1 MQSNKNGSPEPRTP
15 ARRFL
20 VQSHLTS
27 LNAVKSC
34 RHIEFMNHADKDLQ
48 CSRIVNKLEFV
59 AAVLQSMQLAEVLP
73 DIRAGPIDGRA
84 LAEVVHIAERERNR
98 FEVVVRIADAFDIAI
113 ADIGLERAAEGGD
126 VSTDRRRIAVHEERA
141 RHIVGQHTVLNEL
154 SIYTQIC
161 LNI

>member
-1 MQSNKNGSPEPRTP
+1 
-15 ARRFL
+15 
-20 VQSHLTS
+20 
-27 LNAVKSC
+27 
-34 RHIEFMNHADKDLQ
+34 MNHADKDMQ

-141 RHIVGQHTVLNEL
+141 RHIVGQHTLKAGNRLPVRRAGALALEVLAGRINLGNAEII
-154 SIYTQIC
+154 STGYIAVVPY
-161 LNI
+161 